1 MRKYISLFKA
11 VLFMVT
17 LLSVSACK
25 VGEIRNPEVSVTQAK
40 FNSVSLKRGRLDT
53 QLRVSNPNVFKLPI
67 KTVSYKLYLND
78 KEFSS
83 GVTQQSL
90 NIPAGGS
97 QLVGLPLDIEY
108 KKILSGLGGA
118 FLSKTIR
125 FRLQGEIDLGLVNVP
140 YSKTGVFKIN

>member
-11 VLFMVT
+11 VLFMIT

-25 VGEIRNPEVSVTQAK
+25 VGEIKNPEVSVTQVK

-53 QLRVSNPNVFKLPI
+53 RLRVSNPNVFKLPI

-90 NIPAGGS
+90 NILAGGS

-108 KKILSGLGGA
+108 KKILSGLGSA

-125 FRLQGEIDLGLVNVP
+125 FRLQGEIDFGLINVP

>member
-1 MRKYISLFKA
+1 MRKYISLFK
-11 VLFMVT
+11 VILITVT

-25 VGEIRNPEVSVTQAK
+25 VGEIKNPEVSVTQAK
-40 FNSVSLKRGRLDT
+40 FNSISLKRGRLDT

-108 KKILSGLGGA
+108 KRILSGLGSV

-125 FRLQGEIDLGLVNVP
+125 FRLQGEIDLGLLTVP